1 MFGSNLKWVKKQS
14 SNFPY
19 FASYVIEL
27 FSKKKKKNSEEQS
40 LKIIHCFF
48 YWLKIVFLRPIFFYA

>member
-27 FSKKKKKNSEEQS
+27 FSKKKKK
-40 LKIIHCFF
+40 
-48 YWLKIVFLRPIFFYA
+48 KIVKNNL